1 MKNKNKRELRA
12 LLRARRNSLSPA
24 QRREAARRLR
34 RMATPLLLRH
44 KRIGFY
50 LANDGEM
57 DLLPLLNQALWG
69 RHQCFLPVVPERGRR
84 KLWFSLLTGKPG
96 AWGHNRFGIPE
107 HWSHHWVR
115 AWQLDLIFMPLVGF
129 DTQGNRL
136 GMGGGFYDA
145 SLAYLRRRRSWRKP
159 VLAGVAFECQ
169 KVDALPADPWDT
181 PLDLVATESHLYR
194 FKHR

>member
-1 MKNKNKRELRA
+1 MNNKNKRELRA

-24 QRREAARRLR
+24 QRREAARRLQ
-34 RMATPLLLRH
+34 RMAAPLLLRH

-57 DLLPLLNQALWG
+57 ELLPLLNQALWG
-69 RHQCFLPVVPERGRR
+69 RHQCFLPVVPDRGRR
-84 KLWFSLLTGKPG
+84 KLWFSLLTGKPS

-115 AWQLDLIFMPLVGF
+115 AWQLDLLLMPLVGF
-129 DTQGNRL
+129 DPQGNRL

-181 PLDLVATESHLYR
+181 PLDLVVTESRLYR